1 MKQKLFTYLKNVC
14 QIIISIFEGWL
25 AFWWLGF
32 AYIEITEVDDL
43 DSLWLRPYAMTMFI
57 VGIGI
62 VISKEIIMFR
72 KNRSLKKYLLFS
84 FLPFIITFIA
94 LYLYLTYFQIIFE
107 NCFLQ
112 NMLCTLR
119 EICSNK
125 KDASLVLS
133 RYTISKVKK
142 WQDIGTHVTDT
153 IIFQII

>member
-1 MKQKLFTYLKNVC
+1 MKYKLYIKNII
-14 QIIISIFEGWL
+14 QIIISIFMGWIS
-25 AFWWLGF
+25 FWWLGF

-72 KNRSLKKYLLFS
+72 KNILFG
-84 FLPFIITFIA
+84 
-94 LYLYLTYFQIIFE
+94 

-112 NMLCTLR
+112 DMLRTLR

-133 RYTISKVKK
+133 RYTIPKVKNSG
-142 WQDIGTHVTDT
+142 I
-153 IIFQII
+153 

>member
-25 AFWWLGF
+25 AFWRLGF

-94 LYLYLTYFQIIFE
+94 LYLYLTYF
-107 NCFLQ
+107 
-112 NMLCTLR
+112 
-119 EICSNK
+119 
-125 KDASLVLS
+125 
-133 RYTISKVKK
+133 
-142 WQDIGTHVTDT
+142 
-153 IIFQII
+153 

>member
-1 MKQKLFTYLKNVC
+1 MDSFHFPYTKAYLQYNSAFFNKITMPKNWHRYLVISESFVLLKSKKLQVKISTIERNKMKYKLYIKNII
-14 QIIISIFEGWL
+14 QIIISIFMGWIS
-25 AFWWLGF
+25 FWWLGF

-94 LYLYLTYFQIIFE
+94 LYLYLSYF
-107 NCFLQ
+107 
-112 NMLCTLR
+112 
-119 EICSNK
+119 
-125 KDASLVLS
+125 
-133 RYTISKVKK
+133 
-142 WQDIGTHVTDT
+142 
-153 IIFQII
+153 